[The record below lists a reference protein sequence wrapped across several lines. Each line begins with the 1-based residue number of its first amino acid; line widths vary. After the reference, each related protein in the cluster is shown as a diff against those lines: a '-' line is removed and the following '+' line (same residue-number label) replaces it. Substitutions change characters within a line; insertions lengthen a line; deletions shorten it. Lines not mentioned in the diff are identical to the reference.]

1 MIHQDARYIVILL
14 ILQTLTPKKIIIIKY
29 LISGIRMKYIAD
41 NEEISTRYAEK
52 LLIELRKHFENIST
66 NESIYLFGLLN
77 ISEYL

>member
-1 MIHQDARYIVILL
+1 
-14 ILQTLTPKKIIIIKY
+14 
-29 LISGIRMKYIAD
+29 MKYIAD